1 MSSKKDAE
9 RYRPQKIFKTTYQK
23 LHAENSRNKVKGV
36 ISSQLGQIDT
46 DIAGEYDYD
55 IKMVGTHKTI
65 NHTVDHRDKHKGNA
79 MMDLLY
85 KSNNL
90 LEAERDQTI
99 FPKNDYAP
107 PFVSSLNFNFNM
119 NDVFG
124 SAKKAPALLKSRL
137 PNNF

>member
-1 MSSKKDAE
+1 
-9 RYRPQKIFKTTYQK
+9 
-23 LHAENSRNKVKGV
+23 
-36 ISSQLGQIDT
+36 
-46 DIAGEYDYD
+46 
-55 IKMVGTHKTI
+55 MVGTHKTI

-124 SAKKAPALLKSRL
+124 SAKKAPALLKSTFQ
-137 PNNF
+137 NNF